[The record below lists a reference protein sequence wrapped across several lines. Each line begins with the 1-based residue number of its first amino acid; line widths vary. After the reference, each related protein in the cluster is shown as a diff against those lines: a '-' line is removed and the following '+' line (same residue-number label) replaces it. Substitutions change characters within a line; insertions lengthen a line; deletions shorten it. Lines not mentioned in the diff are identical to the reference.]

1 MRWQQLFDDLAGQ
14 LEHDLG
20 RDEADLLAE
29 EERLRVARLSLRD
42 RLRPLVDSREEVAV
56 VLRDGERVV
65 LGMAAIGR
73 DWVAGE
79 LAAGP
84 RSSLVVPFW
93 GIRAVLPSPAQLA
106 ASMRAE
112 PAPEPPTAL
121 GARLGLGYLLRDLC
135 RRRTPVEVRGAGE
148 PVHGTIDRVGRDHL
162 DLAEHPPGEP
172 RRPSAVS
179 RIRLVPFDAIDVV
192 RF

>member
-42 RLRPLVDSREEVAV
+42 RLRPLVEAREEVT
-56 VLRDGERVV
+56 VLLREGERVAIR
-65 LGMAAIGR
+65 LAAIGR
-73 DWVAGE
+73 DWIAGD
-79 LAAGP
+79 LAVGP
-84 RSSLVVPFW
+84 RPSMIVPLW
-93 GIRAVLPSPAQLA
+93 GIRAVLPTAEQLA
-106 ASMRAE
+106 ASTRAE

-121 GARLGLGYLLRDLC
+121 GARLGLGYVLRDLC
-135 RRRTPVEVRGAGE
+135 RRRTAVELRCGE
-148 PVHGTIDRVGRDHL
+148 TVHGTIDRVGRDHV

-172 RRPSAVS
+172 RRPAAIT
-179 RIRLVPFDAIDVV
+179 RIRVVPFDAIDAV